1 MKTLKEMDEA
11 VDTITAYLCFGL
23 IILLVIC
30 IVIGGLQLLIGF
42 MVSISLGG

>member
-11 VDTITAYLCFGL
+11 VDTITAYLCTGL

-30 IVIGGLQLLIGF
+30 IVISGLQLLIGF